1 MLKHAFLLA
10 LVGAMHGVGASFNGG
25 PLFGGSA
32 GANGPMNKAN
42 VHNHPSL
49 RRRSSD
55 AVPVVTAADGSA
67 MSVTAWL
74 QQDKHWHT
82 FRSDQPIYKA
92 LWFSSVA
99 LPVDIAYVKVEGTGT
114 RGAVFVSPGN
124 TEPLE
129 KYAETIFNLV
139 EQGYAPVYGIDHR
152 GQGRS
157 SRLIK
162 DGTRSGDHYYTRENT
177 YKSHVEDRGDFVA
190 DFRQFVNANIAGL
203 PAGKPRYILCHSMGC
218 AVTFLYLIDEQAR
231 GMAPKFNAVAANAP
245 LVQPTTD
252 PFTFAQAEWI
262 AYLQVLAGF
271 GTSYPPTLG
280 GTLDEHWDEAKF
292 ATASTASYTRW
303 KAMQGLCLEERDTLY
318 PAGHTGLCIGSATAN
333 MAEQITKMYGD
344 FTAFQAQAGNLQVPI
359 LMQQAGLDRTVVNP
373 PMTDFCDQAFDH
385 CTLTEYAGSQHNIWW
400 ETDAIRTPALNEVY
414 AFYDGHA
421 ATTTTAAAP
430 TTTTTRKKKSC
441 KWWQWWC

>member
-1 MLKHAFLLA
+1 
-10 LVGAMHGVGASFNGG
+10 
-25 PLFGGSA
+25 
-32 GANGPMNKAN
+32 
-42 VHNHPSL
+42 
-49 RRRSSD
+49 
-55 AVPVVTAADGSA
+55 

-280 GTLDEHWDEAKF
+280 GTLDEHWTRQSSRRRRRPRTRGGRPCRGCAWRSGTRCTQPGTRACASGRPPPTWPSRSPRCT
-292 ATASTASYTRW
+292 ATLPLSRRRRATSRCQSSCSRQGSIALLSTHR
-303 KAMQGLCLEERDTLY
+303 
-318 PAGHTGLCIGSATAN
+318 
-333 MAEQITKMYGD
+333 
-344 FTAFQAQAGNLQVPI
+344 
-359 LMQQAGLDRTVVNP
+359 
-373 PMTDFCDQAFDH
+373 
-385 CTLTEYAGSQHNIWW
+385 
-400 ETDAIRTPALNEVY
+400 
-414 AFYDGHA
+414 
-421 ATTTTAAAP
+421 
-430 TTTTTRKKKSC
+430 
-441 KWWQWWC
+441 